1 MCQNCLPS
9 NVKEPFIQ
17 KPMPDRPFQEIA
29 VDYINYAGRDSLVI
43 VDCFTDCPAAIP
55 MAQGIAT
62 TQLIIALH

>member
-29 VDYINYAGRDSLVI
+29 VDYINYAGRDYLVI